1 MFGTARYAAI
11 IDSFANQFKPEGG
24 HSFLFRRNQKGAAF
38 QVTQEER
45 DTFVAGFER
54 AIKRMQILTLLSCV
68 IFAVPLAF
76 ARIKLGEAFET
87 PVIFAYILLVML
99 PPLALMYW
107 AWDAP
112 TRSLSGRA
120 QKIQALTQDEARRLG
135 FSKITYP
142 RLAIG
147 FCIGVGLVLVRTGG
161 DVLHGS
167 SPYYALFGGGLALFA
182 LIQTYRKWRFERAD
196 RSNSSIVSR

>member
-1 MFGTARYAAI
+1 MFGTDRYAAI
-11 IDSFANQFKPEGG
+11 IETFANQFKPEGG
-24 HSFLFRRNQKGAAF
+24 DSFLFRRNQKGAAF

-45 DTFVAGFER
+45 DSFVGGFER
-54 AIKRMQILTLLSCV
+54 AIKLMHVLTLMSCV
-68 IFAVPLAF
+68 IFAVPAF
-76 ARIKLGEAFET
+76 FAWTKLGEAYET
-87 PVIFAYILLVML
+87 PVIFGYIFLIML
-99 PPLALMYW
+99 PPLALMFW

-112 TRSLSGRA
+112 SRSLSGRA

-135 FSKITYP
+135 FSKVTYP

-147 FCIGVGLVLVRTGG
+147 FCIGVGIVLVRTGG

-167 SPYYALFGGGLALFA
+167 GPYYALFGGGLALLA

-196 RSNSSIVSR
+196 RANSSIVSR